1 MTIHNSQEKT
11 LLIELGT
18 EELPPKSLKQLSDS
32 FVKAFSQE
40 IKKLGLSFESVIPF
54 GAPRRLGVSLTR
66 CQRTQADTIVEK
78 RGPAVAVAF
87 DNAGEPTKAALGWA
101 RGNGID
107 ISQAERLVTDKGEWL
122 LHKATQKG
130 QSLDSQL
137 QGAIERTLKQLP
149 IPKPMRWGSSD
160 VEFIRP
166 AHTLCA
172 MYGDEIIDIQILG
185 IRSSNIVSGHRFHGD
200 SEIRLTHADHYAAT
214 LKQQYVLADY
224 QTRMQ
229 AIEQQLL
236 SQSEKLG
243 LKPDYDSALL
253 EEISSLVEWPVV
265 LQAEFENDFLDVPK
279 EALIYTMKDDQKYVP
294 LLDENNELSSIF
306 LFVSNIES
314 KDPKQ
319 VVEGNQKV
327 IRPRLSDAKF
337 FFETDKKT
345 SLASKAEALSTILF
359 QKELGSIA
367 EKSARVAQI
376 TTILGGLTKTESQHI
391 EHAKRAATLAKADLV
406 SNMVMEFPS
415 VQGIMGAHYALHDGE
430 HPSVALAIKEQY
442 LPRFAGDELPTSQA
456 GMLLSLAEKL
466 DTLVGIFGINKIP
479 KGDKDPF
486 ALRRSAIGI
495 LRIMLAFNVNVN
507 LSTIISAVVE
517 LFENKLSNHQVEQQI
532 VDFLID
538 RLKPFYADKGI
549 SADIV
554 ASVVESESQQ
564 SLSDI
569 NQRIMAVA
577 NFANSSNAESLVKA
591 NKRVANIL
599 AKNNINLDELP
610 EINPSL
616 FTEAAEKALYA
627 DVRKLVQTV
636 PSLAKNNNY
645 QEILDQLSLL
655 KTSLDAFFDEVMIMA
670 DDEKIKQN
678 RISLVAQVRKLFLS
692 VADISVLNF

>member
-1 MTIHNSQEKT
+1 MTNPTTQNQT
-11 LLIELGT
+11 LLVELGT
-18 EELPPKSLKQLSDS
+18 EELPPKSLKKLTDS
-32 FVKAFSQE
+32 FVKGLSQE
-40 IKKLGLSFESVIPF
+40 IKKLGFSFEDVIPF
-54 GAPRRLGVSLTR
+54 GAPRRLGVSLTN
-66 CQRTQADTIVEK
+66 CQRTQADTVIEK
-78 RGPAVAVAF
+78 RGPALAVAF
-87 DNAGEPTKAALGWA
+87 DEAGEPTKAALGWA

-122 LHKATQKG
+122 LHKASQKG

-172 MYGDEIIDIQILG
+172 MYGSEVIDIEILG
-185 IRSSNIVSGHRFHGD
+185 IKSSNIVSGHRFHGA
-200 SEIRLTHADHYAAT
+200 SEIQLTHADDYTET

-224 QTRMQ
+224 QTRMH

-236 SQSEKLG
+236 SQSERLG
-243 LKPDYDSALL
+243 LKPDYDTALL

-265 LQAEFENDFLDVPK
+265 LKAEFENDFLDVPK

-294 LLDENNELSSIF
+294 LLDANNDLSSTF

-314 KDPKQ
+314 KDPRQ
-319 VVEGNQKV
+319 VIEGNQKV

-345 SLASKAEALSTILF
+345 TLASKAMDLSTILF
-359 QKELGSIA
+359 QKELGTVA

-376 TTILGGLTKTESQHI
+376 TEILGDLTQSDKLDVA
-391 EHAKRAATLAKADLV
+391 HAKRAAVLAKADLV

-430 HPSVALAIKEQY
+430 DPSVALAIKEQY
-442 LPRFAGDELPTSQA
+442 LPRFAGDELPTSHA

-495 LRIMLAFNVNVN
+495 LRIMLAFNVNVS
-507 LSTIISAVVE
+507 LSTIISAVTE
-517 LFENKLSNHQVEQQI
+517 LFSDKLSNKQVEQQI

-549 SADIV
+549 GADIV
-554 ASVVESESQQ
+554 ASVVECESQQ

-569 NQRIMAVA
+569 NQRVMAVA
-577 NFANSSNAESLVKA
+577 NFAKSSNAESLVKA

-599 AKNNINLDELP
+599 AKNSINLDELA
-610 EINPSL
+610 EIHPDL
-616 FTEAAEKALYA
+616 FTEDAEKALYA
-627 DVRKLVQTV
+627 DVEKLLQTV
-636 PSLAKNNNY
+636 PELAKNSDY

-655 KTSLDAFFDEVMIMA
+655 KDTLDAFFDKVMIMT
-670 DDEKIKQN
+670 DDETIKHN
-678 RISLVAQVRKLFLS
+678 RITLVSQVRKLFLS
-692 VADISVLNF
+692 VADISVLSF